1 MHGEAARP
9 AAASNSLRPNGE
21 SLPVPTT
28 ETIPMA
34 ASPVAAAPAAA
45 VAEEPPPLYIPP
57 REEIV
62 NEPEAPESAE
72 PPEVESPSGL
82 APAVGSPLPEAASPP
97 KGMPKEWREWVE
109 DRLAS
114 VSERHGAETEAI
126 RNTVEAFV
134 VEVRERFAATD
145 RKVER
150 LAADFEAFKSE
161 VLRLIAASEERTGIL
176 VRNSEKRLRA
186 LIRKT
191 EKRVTKRVT
200 KRLTKV
206 VTRLIA
212 ESEGRLKA
220 LIAESEGRLKA
231 LVAET
236 QARADK
242 RMDRMETRNNILFA
256 ALLAGVFSSA
266 GALFTAWLAGLL

>member
-1 MHGEAARP
+1 MHGEAARR
-9 AAASNSLRPNGE
+9 AAASNSLRPNGK

-34 ASPVAAAPAAA
+34 ASPAPAAA

-72 PPEVESPSGL
+72 PPEVESPPGL

-176 VRNSEKRLRA
+176 VRNSEKRLKA

-220 LIAESEGRLKA
+220 L
-231 LVAET
+231 VAET

-242 RMDRMETRNNILFA
+242 RMDRMETRNSVLFA
-256 ALLAGVFSSA
+256 ALLAGVFGSA